1 MFWQSFYRHGNK
13 MKPPDEDDHLKL
25 DDLRDELHRL
35 EQRVDALEHRT
46 EPHPALVA
54 PPPPA
59 PLPELGLALTPNAI
73 PAAGRAILGLAG
85 AFLLRALAE
94 TGSVPRLLVVFAA
107 ILYATSWLVFSVRTR
122 RRDAFAGTA
131 YGVTAALIFA
141 PLLWEATIR
150 FQVLTP
156 LASAGI
162 LVAFLVLCSALS
174 WSNASGA
181 VTTVTILS
189 TLFTA
194 VVLMVQTGDLV
205 PFVAAL
211 LTIAAVIEIVDL
223 HAPQPMRIPVAIASD
238 FGIFLMLF
246 VLTRP
251 SAPNYK
257 PVSLAAALA
266 CLAFLFLVSSFSIVW
281 RAARL
286 GRTVTIFEI
295 AQSVAASV
303 LAAEGAL
310 LLAPGA
316 AAPSVGT
323 VAVIASAACYFAA
336 FLRFPDA
343 RRNHHVF
350 AAFGAAL
357 GILACLLILPTSELF
372 VIWSIAAILATL
384 AGAKS
389 SHATLA
395 IHGGLYL
402 LAAALISGLPA
413 ILVNAFTAGV
423 LEPAPLA
430 LWIMAVSSVCCYA
443 AFGRA
448 PAKISTLPALLSAL
462 SIAALLILI
471 GKPSLALLA
480 TVRTLITC
488 ALALAFCFLGARTGR
503 RELVW
508 ISYVA
513 IALGTIKLV
522 MEDFRQSSPAALA
535 RECPLDRRK

>member
-1 MFWQSFYRHGNK
+1 
-13 MKPPDEDDHLKL
+13 MKLPHEDDHLEL

-46 EPHPALVA
+46 EPQPALVA
-54 PPPPA
+54 PLPPA

-94 TGSVPRLLVVFAA
+94 TGSVPRLIVVFAA
-107 ILYATSWLVFSVRTR
+107 ILYAATWLIFSVRTR

-156 LASAGI
+156 VASAGI

-174 WSNASGA
+174 WSSSSGA

-189 TLFTA
+189 TLLTA

-211 LTIAAVIEIVDL
+211 LAIAALIEIVDL
-223 HAPQPMRIPVAIASD
+223 HAPQPMRIPVAIAAN
-238 FGIFLMLF
+238 FAIFLMLF
-246 VLTRP
+246 VLTRA

-266 CLAFLFLVSSFSIVW
+266 CLAFLFLINSLTIVW
-281 RAARL
+281 RTAKLR
-286 GRTVTIFEI
+286 RTITVFEI
-295 AQSVAASV
+295 LQSVAAFV
-303 LAAEGAL
+303 LAAGGAL
-310 LLAPGA
+310 QLTHGA
-316 AAPSVGT
+316 DAASVGT
-323 VAVIASAACYFAA
+323 LAALACAACYFTA

-343 RRNHHVF
+343 PRNHHVF
-350 AAFGAAL
+350 AAWGTAL
-357 GILACLLILPTSELF
+357 GMLACLLILPTSELL

-384 AGAKS
+384 AGPR
-389 SHATLA
+389 LR
-395 IHGGLYL
+395 IHGALYL

-413 ILVNAFTAGV
+413 ILVNAFTGDV

-443 AFGRA
+443 AFGRT
-448 PAKISTLPALLSAL
+448 PGKVSTLPALLSAL
-462 SIAALLILI
+462 SLAALLILI
-471 GKPSLALLA
+471 GKPSLTLLA

-513 IALGTIKLV
+513 IALGTVKLV

-535 RECPLDRRK
+535 LSLLCYGALLILIPKLSAKRLPRS